1 MSFSVLVLLF
11 RNIRVILFSFLKDGE
26 NMEFSEKIKYLRKKN
41 GLTLEEVGNVVGVGK
56 STVRKWESGEIANM
70 RRDKIALLAQALHV
84 TPAYLMGWEDDP
96 EPQRPLPS
104 NLKPLS
110 ELHHLKVP
118 MIGKVAAGQP
128 IMAEQDFET
137 FVDSPVKCDAALTV
151 EGDSMAPGF
160 QSGDIVYVRCQPDV
174 RDGQIAVV
182 LIDDSAT
189 LKHVYHDPEGL
200 TLISDNPA
208 YSPIRVTGTE
218 HDYIAIYG
226 IVVGFTRMFKDSN
239 PMAKVKKGFK

>member
-1 MSFSVLVLLF
+1 MTV
-11 RNIRVILFSFLKDGE
+11 GE
-26 NMEFSEKIKYLRKKN
+26 RIKQRRKAL
-41 GLTLEEVGNVVGVGK
+41 GISAEDLAERVGK
-56 STVRKWESGEIANM
+56 SPATIYRYEKGDIQRVDSSSLQPIAE
-70 RRDKIALLAQALHV
+70 ALST

-137 FVDSPVKCDAALTV
+137 FVDTPVKCDAALTV

-160 QSGDIVYVRCQPDV
+160 QSGDIVYIRCQPDV

-189 LKHVYHDPEGL
+189 LKHVYHDPDGL

-208 YSPIRVTGTE
+208 YAPIRVNGTE

-226 IVVGFTRMFKDSN
+226 IVVGFTRMFKSSN
-239 PMAKVKKGFK
+239 PMAKVKKGFRK

>member
-1 MSFSVLVLLF
+1 MT
-11 RNIRVILFSFLKDGE
+11 NK
-26 NMEFSEKIKYLRKKN
+26 EKIGLRIRTMRNSRGWTQQVLADKLGFAKSRIAMYET
-41 GLTLEEVGNVVGVGK
+41 GQREPDMDVLEALADAFNVPLF
-56 STVRKWESGEIANM
+56 
-70 RRDKIALLAQALHV
+70 ALLS
-84 TPAYLMGWEDDP
+84 DDDM
-96 EPQRPLPS
+96 PQGFMRPLPS

-118 MIGKVAAGQP
+118 LIGSVAAGVP
-128 IMAEQDFET
+128 IMAEQDFDT
-137 FVDSPVKCDAALTV
+137 FVDAPVKCDAALTV

-160 QSGDIVYVRCQPDV
+160 QSGDIVYIRCQPDV

-189 LKHVYHDPEGL
+189 LKHVYHDRDGL

-208 YSPIRVTGTE
+208 YAPIRVNGTE

-226 IVVGFTRMFKDSN
+226 IVVGFTRMFKSSN